1 MADQPPLSPNP
12 FGTDAPTEDRVGLA
26 VGSVLTAVAASV
38 AWFAVLTF
46 MVAGLRPTA
55 GPAQIDTSA
64 GYVNLFLYGLL
75 GGLAFTAVTAWFL
88 MSPIDSTFR
97 RGGLSIVAAFLGF
110 VVSMG
115 ITFLTNEFLGGT
127 ALLGVALV
135 ALALAVFFGRRIRAA
150 G

>member
-1 MADQPPLSPNP
+1 
-12 FGTDAPTEDRVGLA
+12 
-26 VGSVLTAVAASV
+26 
-38 AWFAVLTF
+38 
-46 MVAGLRPTA
+46 
-55 GPAQIDTSA
+55 
-64 GYVNLFLYGLL
+64 
-75 GGLAFTAVTAWFL
+75 